1 MVGGSH
7 NYQKTEL
14 VALSADGP
22 VPDCL
27 SDLKDHPNK
36 VYLGAG
42 GALSDRGEMK
52 LKQGDPSLWVL
63 YFNKNVKSKLS
74 CIATSKPSNFERS
87 SEFVNSRLLCK
98 FCQIHAGFGVTNFL
112 NQRNNRKLFSTCFT
126 DDLPHV
132 CGSYYPP
139 YDECWRYSPSNDSW
153 TKTSITPREGRYV
166 EGWEPS

>member
-52 LKQGDPSLWVL
+52 L
-63 YFNKNVKSKLS
+63 S

-112 NQRNNRKLFSTCFT
+112 NQHNNRKLFLTCFT

-139 YDECWRYSPSNDSW
+139 YDECCRYSPSNDSW

-166 EGWEPS
+166 